1 MARPFFVAAMSK
13 RCDRFFVPGRFG
25 SESFTLFPGVY
36 SRSEYPTTPPPL
48 VIAVPSRVSL
58 YRTLRVLIVLFLM
71 PSGVQAQQAE
81 PASTTSAWERSLVTK
96 LAGSQATFQNW
107 AEGGIN
113 TLALSSAMD
122 GRWQK
127 NHGRWNR
134 RYDLRLAFGAVKQDT
149 LDFRKAEDIIRLQAT
164 YKHTGLG
171 SLSAFMPTAAFTVRS
186 QMAPGY
192 NFEKNQF
199 KERRPLPQK
208 VSDLLSPGVMSVSFG
223 MTYQHKP
230 WLSQRVGLGGK
241 QTVVLIERLRE
252 LYSMTADQGVRM
264 EVGLEAYTEF
274 ERDVARNV
282 HMKSTLGLFAAFN
295 QPEHPDLLW
304 ENLLTMKVNS
314 WLQFNVEWVVLR
326 DKDVSNRFQ
335 LKEVFTVGI
344 VYTILK

>member
-1 MARPFFVAAMSK
+1 M
-13 RCDRFFVPGRFG
+13 
-25 SESFTLFPGVY
+25 ESFALVPGVY
-36 SRSEYPTTPPPL
+36 RRAVSPHSIAPV
-48 VIAVPSRVSL
+48 VIAVPSPVFL
-58 YRTLRVLIVLFLM
+58 HCTLRVLIALLLM
-71 PSGVQAQQAE
+71 PLAARAQQAE
-81 PASTTSAWERSLVTK
+81 PTTTSSAWERSLVTK

-113 TLALSSAMD
+113 TLALSSAVD

-171 SLSAFMPTAAFTVRS
+171 SLSTFMPTAAFTVRS

-208 VSDLLSPGVMSVSFG
+208 VSDLLSPGVMTLSLG

-230 WLSQRVGLGGK
+230 GLSQRVGLGGK

-252 LYSMTADQGVRM
+252 LYSMTADQRMRM

-274 ERDVARNV
+274 EQDIAQNI
-282 HMKSTLGLFAAFN
+282 HLKSTLGLFAAFN
-295 QPEHPDLLW
+295 QPEPPDLLW
-304 ENLLTMKVNS
+304 ENLLTMRVNS

-344 VYTILK
+344 VYAILK